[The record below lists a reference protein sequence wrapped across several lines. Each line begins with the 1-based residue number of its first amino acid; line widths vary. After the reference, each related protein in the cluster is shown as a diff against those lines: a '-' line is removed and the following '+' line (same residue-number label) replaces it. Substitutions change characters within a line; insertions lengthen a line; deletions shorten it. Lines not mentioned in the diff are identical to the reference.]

1 MDWPRL
7 TAARYYI
14 PPEKL
19 MHFEIGKFSLGLE
32 FVITLGTD
40 VNAIRD
46 QVEQIDE
53 LTLLLLS

>member
-19 MHFEIGKFSLGLE
+19 MHFEISKFSFWLE
-32 FVITLGTD
+32 FVIALGAD